1 MAKYMKTKYRGQ
13 KYRRKFR
20 YTFPKY
26 IISSLLI
33 SGILLL
39 SYKEIW
45 HFDNGKGSPN
55 WSIGKPLINI
65 KNAHNV
71 VSLPRIRKQ
80 ALRLVNRDRELNGL
94 SPLRED
100 SLLSQTAQLH
110 AEDMMK
116 RDFYAHV
123 TPEGKTPTDRFQE
136 MGGKEGVGE
145 NIIQQQERYGV
156 QLTYAL
162 VERHHKSWMYS
173 SGHRENILNPDYTHF
188 GYGVTISPITG
199 KVYAV
204 QNFIT
209 RQNIL

>member
-1 MAKYMKTKYRGQ
+1 MKTKYR
-13 KYRRKFR
+13 RKFQ

-33 SGILLL
+33 SGVLLL
-39 SYKEIW
+39 SYQEIW
-45 HFDNGKGSPN
+45 HFDNGNGGTG
-55 WSIGKPLINI
+55 WSIGKPLTNI
-65 KNAHNV
+65 KNAYNT
-71 VSLPRIRKQ
+71 VSLSKIPKQ

-94 SPLRED
+94 SPLTED

-123 TPEGKTPTDRFQE
+123 TAEGKTPTDRFKE
-136 MGGKEGVGE
+136 IGGKEGVGE
-145 NIIQQQERYGV
+145 NIIQQQESYGV

-173 SGHRENILNPDYTHF
+173 SGHRENILNPGYTHF
-188 GYGVTISPITG
+188 GYGIAINPITG

-209 RQNIL
+209 RKNIL

>member
-1 MAKYMKTKYRGQ
+1 MKTKHRGQ
-13 KYRRKFR
+13 KYRRRFQ
-20 YTFPKY
+20 YTLPKY
-26 IISSLLI
+26 IISSFVIL
-33 SGILLL
+33 GVLLL

-45 HFDNGKGSPN
+45 HFDNGNGGTH
-55 WSIGKPLINI
+55 WSIGEPLVNI
-65 KNAHNV
+65 KNAYHT
-71 VSLPRIRKQ
+71 VSLSKIRKQ

-94 SPLRED
+94 SRLTED

-136 MGGKEGVGE
+136 IGGKEGVGE

-173 SGHRENILNPDYTHF
+173 SGHRENILNPNYTHF
-188 GYGVTISPITG
+188 GYGIAINPLTG

-209 RQNIL
+209 RENIL